1 MAGHTVV
8 AYLKPTCGWSKGVRA
23 ILQKY
28 GLPYEDR
35 DVINNSDNFTEM
47 IQKSGQ
53 TKQPCVEIDGEI
65 LADIS
70 GDELDA
76 WLVGQGFEPVRSA
89 PEGILTNG
97 GCWQR
102 VCKNRAKEQWW

>member
-1 MAGHTVV
+1 MANHHVV

-28 GLPYEDR
+28 GLPYEDK
-35 DVINNSDNFTEM
+35 DVINNADYFAEM
-47 IQKSGQ
+47 VEKSGQ

-65 LADIS
+65 LADIG

-76 WLVGQGFEPVRSA
+76 WLAGQGFEPVCSA
-89 PEGILTNG
+89 PDGVLTNS

-102 VCKNRAKEQWW
+102 VCKNRAKGQWW